1 MEDPEPVSNEAIK
14 DSAQS
19 TAGFP
24 RSKEGHLP
32 ETIGDAPKTTTV
44 GSLISVEHG
53 PPPIVTTTPD
63 FAESTSSNIHPFK
76 LERFTDSKGNTR
88 TRVYVGKLRYCINTF
103 DIEIKKDKKG
113 TTTYGSLGS
122 TNTGSESSHT
132 HSGTSSVPLP
142 AHTHTQDGT
151 AVAKTG
157 NDITTGN
164 TENESSHTHSVAGI
178 EIPEHKHV
186 ARDSTED
193 GLLMPNHEHDAGTS
207 ADNLKIPQHQHEIGI
222 SGDTESASA
231 GGYNHY
237 HQIYINQQTNNIVSS
252 NNLSVTGKTD
262 EVTDYDSSSS
272 NVVKK
277 VTGKTGGIFE
287 KNNNDNLSGATAAGT
302 AHSHQYNKDDHSHT
316 LTGQTGGIYGS
327 APTIDVTTG
336 SGSPHNHPLPDLS
349 TATSEADRFVCI
361 KTQGQGAGIIKEV
374 EPTGFTALKD
384 SDDKDTV
391 VKTKT
396 LPIGD
401 TYGSIFLRWK
411 LVLVEN
417 NSLDLQTINQAD
429 VTIYRHS
436 DPTKTAEQLI
446 TDNFEKLTDLRG
458 VDLPD
463 NNPASGTDMD
473 AFKRGSETEDDRTA
487 YYYVKIGNSYDP
499 NAAGTNSKTIEQ
511 ITYENVYWSPFFL
524 PRYTGAIS

>member
-32 ETIGDAPKTTTV
+32 ETIGDAPETTTV

-103 DIEIKKDKKG
+103 DIEIKKDKTG
-113 TTTYGSLGS
+113 ATAYGSLGS

-142 AHTHTQDGT
+142 AHEHENGSDETHGGLIIPEHQHLAGSNLTITDHTHAAGT
-151 AVAKTG
+151 YAISSASVTG
-157 NDITTGN
+157 SSGLTNSSNALDVTGN
-164 TENESSHTHSVAGI
+164 TG
-178 EIPEHKHV
+178 
-186 ARDSTED
+186 
-193 GLLMPNHEHDAGTS
+193 
-207 ADNLKIPQHQHEIGI
+207 
-222 SGDTESASA
+222 
-231 GGYNHY
+231 
-237 HQIYINQQTNNIVSS
+237 NI
-252 NNLSVTGKTD
+252 K
-262 EVTDYDSSSS
+262 
-272 NVVKK
+272 
-277 VTGKTGGIFE
+277 E
-287 KNNNDNLSGATAAGT
+287 KPSNDNVEGR
-302 AHSHQYNKDDHSHT
+302 
-316 LTGQTGGIYGS
+316 TGGIYGS

-336 SGSPHNHPLPDLS
+336 TGSAHLHSLPDLV
-349 TATSEADRFVCI
+349 TTTSEADRFVCI
-361 KTQGQGAGIIKEV
+361 KTQGQGAGILKEV

-446 TDNFEKLTDLRG
+446 TDNAEKLTALRG
-458 VDLPD
+458 VDD
-463 NNPASGTDMD
+463 ENGPASGTNME

-511 ITYENVYWSPFFL
+511 ITYENVYWSPFLL
-524 PRYTGAIS
+524 PRYIGSIS